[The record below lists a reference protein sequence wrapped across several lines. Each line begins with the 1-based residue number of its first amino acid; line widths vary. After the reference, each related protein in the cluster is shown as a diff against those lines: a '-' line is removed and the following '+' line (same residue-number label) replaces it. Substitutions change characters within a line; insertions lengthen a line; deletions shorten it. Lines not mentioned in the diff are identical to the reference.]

1 MYCFSFYRSSD
12 LIILSRSIFRACYS
26 IFFVASS
33 HLILR
38 YYERACASVMV
49 LGYALVVMS
58 NYIIT
63 AASSALSVM
72 ANSGQTRDE
81 YLKSRVSMLVVMFVS
96 VLANLRLRRK
106 LEDDE
111 INVNET
117 LKIIPQLVIDEED
130 PDDSD
135 IFARPRVKGF
145 SKLLAHVRNFEP
157 DG

>member
-1 MYCFSFYRSSD
+1 
-12 LIILSRSIFRACYS
+12 LIILSRSLFRASYS

-63 AASSALSVM
+63 AASSAISVM
-72 ANSGQTRDE
+72 ANSGGTRKE
-81 YLKSRVSMLVVMFVS
+81 YLQSRTFMLGIMFLS

-106 LEDDE
+106 LDDDE

-130 PDDSD
+130 ADDSE
-135 IFARPRVKGF
+135 IFARPKVNGF
-145 SKLLAHVRNFEP
+145 SSFDSNVRNIEQHE
-157 DG
+157 

>member
-1 MYCFSFYRSSD
+1 M
-12 LIILSRSIFRACYS
+12 
-26 IFFVASS
+26 
-33 HLILR
+33 
-38 YYERACASVMV
+38 
-49 LGYALVVMS
+49 VMS

-135 IFARPRVKGF
+135 IFARPKVNGF
-145 SKLLAHVRNFEP
+145 SKLVAHVRNIEP
-157 DG
+157 NG